1 MCIVFGIFVVVFFL
15 SAVASSTFLLFGK
28 LRCLLPPFEFELALM
43 CVNLCVCVRVPCML
57 PVVWLF
63 GRWRKPERKRHVCF
77 CFQFIITR
85 YFDDASGPSHHE
97 KPVWCSMVC
106 CVALHRIDNMSEWI
120 WTALSNYRRFWSKSF
135 LAIFGRVLHTNT
147 HTHIEFI
154 SQRVSCSSFS
164 SHRHSVK
171 GNSASLGVNV
181 KYFPLFNG
189 HFALCSVFGE
199 NSELND
205 RSMLGKLDDD

>member
-1 MCIVFGIFVVVFFL
+1 MCACVCVCVYCIWHFCCCVFSFCCCFINVSVVWKATLFAPPIRIWTCAYVCKFV
-15 SAVASSTFLLFGK
+15 
-28 LRCLLPPFEFELALM
+28 
-43 CVNLCVCVRVPCML
+43 CVCVRVPCML

-147 HTHIEFI
+147 HTHTLNSFR
-154 SQRVSCSSFS
+154 SVSLVLRF
-164 SHRHSVK
+164 HLIVI
-171 GNSASLGVNV
+171 L
-181 KYFPLFNG
+181 
-189 HFALCSVFGE
+189 
-199 NSELND
+199 
-205 RSMLGKLDDD
+205 